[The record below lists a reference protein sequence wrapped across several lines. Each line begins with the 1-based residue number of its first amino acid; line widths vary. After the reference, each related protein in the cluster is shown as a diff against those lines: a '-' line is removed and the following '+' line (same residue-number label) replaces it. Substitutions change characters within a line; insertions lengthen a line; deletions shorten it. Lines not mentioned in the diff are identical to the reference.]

1 MRMPILRLFPI
12 AAALLGE
19 SQGASAQ
26 SAYSYPWCLRSF
38 AYPGTTSCY
47 FKSYEECIMSL
58 PGRGGY
64 CIKSPYYRLAPVAA
78 APVERDSGAAR
89 LRSNSKRPY
98 RRAEPQ
104 SR

>member
-1 MRMPILRLFPI
+1 MYLPIPWLFLI
-12 AAALLGE
+12 AAALFGE
-19 SQGASAQ
+19 LHAASAQ
-26 SAYSYPWCLRSF
+26 SPYSYPWCLRSF
-38 AYPGTTSCY
+38 AYPGATSCY
-47 FKSYEECIMSL
+47 YRSYEECMMSL
-58 PGRGGY
+58 TGRGGY